1 MLEVLH
7 PDRVGQFAAE
17 ELDDT
22 QMDEENDDEFAVS
35 SKPKQ
40 LASDVVR
47 GFFLIFIGGEGG
59 TRGFYFSLF

>member
-47 GFFLIFIGGEGG
+47 GFF
-59 TRGFYFSLF
+59 